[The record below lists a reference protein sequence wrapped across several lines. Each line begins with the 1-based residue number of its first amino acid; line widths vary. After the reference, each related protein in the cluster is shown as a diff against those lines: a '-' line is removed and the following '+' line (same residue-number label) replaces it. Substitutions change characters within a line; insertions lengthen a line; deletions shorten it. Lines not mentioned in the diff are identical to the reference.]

1 MNAAPPDPRRAAQN
15 GAPTMA
21 EAKQTIDFEKVAA
34 KDIIADR
41 QTGWAQFTRATTWA
55 VAIIAVLLV
64 ALKFLFG

>member
-1 MNAAPPDPRRAAQN
+1 MNAAPPDPRRADQH

-21 EAKQTIDFEKVAA
+21 EAKQTIDFEEVKA

-41 QTGWAQFTRATTWA
+41 QTGWAQFTRATSW
-55 VAIIAVLLV
+55 VIGIIAVLLI

>member
-1 MNAAPPDPRRAAQN
+1 MNAAFPDLREVDKH

-55 VAIIAVLLV
+55 VVLVVLLLV

>member
-21 EAKQTIDFEKVAA
+21 EAKQTIDFEEVKS

-41 QTGWAQFTRATTWA
+41 QTGWAQFTRAASWA
-55 VAIIAVLLV
+55 VVIIVLLLV